1 MQRYKLTTVHFKNN
15 CILSFTCSPINFL
28 NPRHRL
34 VYTVA
39 CAAQS
44 SLWLQLLFIS
54 WNIDTIGNKW
64 TSLIVKGMAGT
75 QDNHF
80 IIDRQLSM
88 SGQ

>member
-1 MQRYKLTTVHFKNN
+1 M
-15 CILSFTCSPINFL
+15 
-28 NPRHRL
+28 
-34 VYTVA
+34 YTVA

-54 WNIDTIGNKW
+54 LTSDTIGNKW

-80 IIDRQLSM
+80 IIDNFLW